1 MALREFLLGR
11 PLKSEE
17 QEGEKIGPV
26 RGIPILGLDALASAS
41 YGPEAALTVLIV
53 FGAAGGG
60 YIGPI
65 SATIVAVLA
74 VVFVSYRQT
83 IAAYPNGGGAYTVAA
98 ENLGAMPALL
108 AASALFLDYVLNV
121 AVAISAGVGAIV
133 SAAPALLPYTLP
145 LCLAI
150 LALITIV
157 NLRGVR

>member
-1 MALREFLLGR
+1 MQRRFALKRARGHAPCLLNEFHLNRDQSYSCMALREFLLGR

-53 FGAAGGG
+53 FGAAGSG

-83 IAAYPNGGGAYTVAA
+83 
-98 ENLGAMPALL
+98 
-108 AASALFLDYVLNV
+108 
-121 AVAISAGVGAIV
+121 
-133 SAAPALLPYTLP
+133 
-145 LCLAI
+145 
-150 LALITIV
+150 
-157 NLRGVR
+157 